1 MSAAITLAIVVLKA
15 LTLVLGGSITVFSY
29 RAYQRTGSSA
39 LWALTLGFGV
49 VTIGVLLAGI
59 VDQIFP
65 VARNIALVVESLFT
79 TAGFAILLYSLYV
92 E

>member
-1 MSAAITLAIVVLKA
+1 MSVAITLAIVVLKA

-29 RAYQRTGSSA
+29 RAYRRNGSSA
-39 LWALTLGFGV
+39 LRALTLGFGV

>member
-29 RAYQRTGSSA
+29 RAYRRTGSSA

-49 VTIGVLLAGI
+49 ITIGVLLAGI
-59 VDQIFP
+59 ADQIFP